1 MIRRPPR
8 STHCISSAASDVYK
22 RQKHGNKR
30 VKAGRGTVG
39 KVAVAGVRDR
49 VTGKVIAAP
58 VPSTNKETLQEFV
71 KSTVVEDATIYT
83 DDLKSYD
90 GLPNRETVKHSVRE
104 YVRGHVHT
112 NGIESFWSMFKR
124 GHKGTYH
131 KMSKKHLKRY
141 DSMPLVWTW
150 PRTYSRTLCFT
161 VSRFGRPSYDLRS
174 SV

>member
-1 MIRRPPR
+1 MGRLGN
-8 STHCISSAASDVYK
+8 
-22 RQKHGNKR
+22 KHGNKKIR
-30 VKAGRGTVG
+30 GGRGIVG

-90 GLPNRETVKHSVRE
+90 GLPNREAVKHSVRE
-104 YVRGHVHT
+104 YVRGCVHT

-141 DSMPLVWTW
+141 VNEFVGRHNRRPLDTNDQMSALV
-150 PRTYSRTLCFT
+150 RGMESKRLKYA
-161 VSRFGRPSYDLRS
+161 DLIEPNGLESGARANG
-174 SV
+174 